1 MSEPIIVCETLSK
14 TFKTDAEELRI
25 LRSVDLSVEAGTTA
39 SITGPSGCGKTT
51 LLSILGGLDSPGGG
65 KVRVGPWNLHELG
78 EAELSE
84 YRSFYVG
91 FVFQFHYLL
100 KDFTALENVALPA
113 YMRGESK
120 PEAFARAASLLSE
133 LGLGDRKN
141 QYPGKLSG
149 GERQR
154 AAIAR
159 ALINRP
165 AVVLADE
172 PTGNLDEANARAV
185 EDLLLGLASRYGT
198 TLVVVTH
205 DGRFAGRTDR
215 RFRLTEGEIETP

>member
-1 MSEPIIVCETLSK
+1 MSDPIIVCESLSK
-14 TFKTDAEELRI
+14 TFSSDAEDLQI
-25 LRSVDLSVEAGTTA
+25 LREVSLTVEAGKTA

-51 LLSILGGLDSPGGG
+51 LLSILGGLDSPSGG
-65 KVRVGPWNLHELG
+65 KVQVGPWKLHEM
-78 EAELSE
+78 EEDDLSE
-84 YRSFYVG
+84 YRASFVG

-100 KDFTALENVALPA
+100 KDFTALENAALPA
-113 YMRGESK
+113 YIRGIPK
-120 PEAFARAASLLSE
+120 QEAFDHAAQLLDD

-165 AVVLADE
+165 SVILADE

-185 EDLLLGLASRYGT
+185 EDLLLGIAERYGT
-198 TLVVVTH
+198 TLIVVTH
-205 DGRFAGRTDR
+205 DPRFASRTDIQY
-215 RFRLTEGEIETP
+215 LLSEGEIGEQ

>member
-1 MSEPIIVCETLSK
+1 MSDPIIVCESLSK
-14 TFKTDAEELRI
+14 TFSSDAEDLHI
-25 LRSVDLSVEAGTTA
+25 LRDVNFAIEPGATV

-51 LLSILGGLDSPGGG
+51 LLSILGGLDSPTDG
-65 KVRVGPWNLHELG
+65 KVRVGNWNLHELG
-78 EAELSE
+78 EESLGE
-84 YRSFYVG
+84 YRSSFVG

-113 YMRGESK
+113 YIRGEKKSD
-120 PEAFARAASLLSE
+120 AFARAATLLDDLGLSE
-133 LGLGDRKN
+133 RKD

-165 AVVLADE
+165 SVVFADE
-172 PTGNLDEANARAV
+172 PTGNLDEANARV
-185 EDLLLGLASRYGT
+185 VQDLLVGLAGRYGT
-198 TLVVVTH
+198 TLIVVTH
-205 DGRFAGRTDR
+205 DPHFAARMDVR
-215 RFRLTEGEIETP
+215 YLLSEGEISLS

>member
-1 MSEPIIVCETLSK
+1 MSEPIIVCESLSK
-14 TFKTDAEELRI
+14 TFKTDAEDLHI
-25 LRSVDLSVEAGTTA
+25 LRSINLSIGSGTTTA
-39 SITGPSGCGKTT
+39 ITGPSGCGKTT
-51 LLSILGGLDSPGGG
+51 LLSILGGLDSPDGGT
-65 KVRVGPWNLHELG
+65 VRVGPWKLHELG
-78 EAELSE
+78 EAGLSE
-84 YRSFYVG
+84 YRSSFVG

-113 YMRGESK
+113 FMRGDPR
-120 PEAFARAASLLSE
+120 PEAFSRAAGLLE
-133 LGLGDRKN
+133 DLGLGDRRN

-165 AVVLADE
+165 AVILADE
-172 PTGNLDEANARAV
+172 PTGNLDEANSRAV
-185 EDLLLGLASRYGT
+185 EDLLLDLAGRYGT

-205 DGRFAGRTDR
+205 DTRFASRTDS
-215 RFRLTEGEIETP
+215 RFLLTEGEIGSP

>member
-1 MSEPIIVCETLSK
+1 MSEPIIVCEFLSK
-14 TFKTDAEELRI
+14 TFKTDAEELHI
-25 LRSVDLSVEAGTTA
+25 LRSVDLVVEKGSTV
-39 SITGPSGCGKTT
+39 SISGPSGCGKTT
-51 LLSILGGLDSPGGG
+51 LLSILGGLDFPGGG
-65 KVRVGPWNLHELG
+65 RVRVGPWKLHELG
-78 EAELSE
+78 EDGMSE
-84 YRSFYVG
+84 YRSSFVG

-113 YMRGESK
+113 YMRGMSKAES
-120 PEAFARAASLLSE
+120 FDRAASLLSD
-133 LGLGDRKN
+133 LGIGNRKN

-165 AVVLADE
+165 AVILADE
-172 PTGNLDEANARAV
+172 PTGNLDETNARIV
-185 EDLLLGLASRYGT
+185 EDLLLNLASEYGT

-205 DGRFAGRTDR
+205 DSRFASRTEQ
-215 RFRLTEGEIETP
+215 RFRLTEGEIEAL

>member
-1 MSEPIIVCETLSK
+1 MSDPIIVCEDLSK
-14 TFKTDAEELRI
+14 TFKTDAEELHI
-25 LRSVDLSVEAGTTA
+25 LRSIDLSVEAGSTA

-51 LLSILGGLDSPGGG
+51 LLSILGGLDSPDGGRA
-65 KVRVGPWNLHELG
+65 RVGPWNLHDLG
-78 EAELSE
+78 ESELSE
-84 YRSFYVG
+84 YRSAFVG

-113 YMRGESK
+113 YMRGLAK
-120 PEAFARAASLLSE
+120 QEAFENAASLLSD
-133 LGLGDRKN
+133 LGLGDRMN

-159 ALINRP
+159 ALVNRP
-165 AVVLADE
+165 AVILADE

-185 EDLLLGLASRYGT
+185 EDLLLGLSGRYGT

-205 DGRFAGRTDR
+205 DGRFASRTDQ
-215 RFRLTEGEIETP
+215 RFRLTEGEIEAP

>member
-1 MSEPIIVCETLSK
+1 MSEPIIVCEDLSK
-14 TFKTDAEELRI
+14 TFRTDAEELHI
-25 LRSVDLSVEAGTTA
+25 LRSIDLSVEAGATA

-65 KVRVGPWNLHELG
+65 RLRVGPWNLHELG
-78 EAELSE
+78 EDGLSE
-84 YRSFYVG
+84 YRSSFVG

-113 YMRGESK
+113 YMRGL
-120 PEAFARAASLLSE
+120 PRQEAFDRAAGLLAD
-133 LGLGDRKN
+133 LGLGDRKH

-159 ALINRP
+159 ALVNRP
-165 AVVLADE
+165 SVILADE

-185 EDLLLGLASRYGT
+185 EDLLLGLAPEYGA

-205 DGRFAGRTDR
+205 DARFASRTDQ
-215 RFRLTEGEIETP
+215 RFRLTEGEIEAP

>member
-1 MSEPIIVCETLSK
+1 MSEPIIVCEALSK
-14 TFKTDAEELRI
+14 TFRTDAEELRI
-25 LRSVDLSVEAGTTA
+25 LRSIDLSVEAGSTA

-65 KVRVGPWNLHELG
+65 TVRVGSWNLHELG
-78 EAELSE
+78 EEGLSE
-84 YRSFYVG
+84 YRSAYVG

-113 YMRGESK
+113 YMRGGSK
-120 PEAFARAASLLSE
+120 AEAFSRAATLLAD

-159 ALINRP
+159 ALVNRP
-165 AVVLADE
+165 AVILADE
-172 PTGNLDEANARAV
+172 PTGNLDEANARIV
-185 EDLLLGLASRYGT
+185 EDLLLGLAARYGT
-198 TLVVVTH
+198 TLVVATH
-205 DGRFAGRTDR
+205 DTRFAARTDS
-215 RFRLTEGEIETP
+215 RFRLTEGEIESP